1 MIELERTEEAAGLS
15 AEPTKTRLLEAAGEE
30 FSARGYE
37 GATIRSIAQ
46 RAGANIAAVNY
57 HFGDKES
64 LYVQVVLHA
73 HRSAVPHEPHEMSES
88 LSPPDRLRTWIAQML
103 RQVLGMEAYP
113 TWHHDV
119 MMREMLRP
127 TRASE
132 TLVRE
137 VIGPRFQRLRSI
149 IAAIC
154 PGLDARALHAFCFSV
169 VGQCLFYKMTR
180 DMASRL
186 IGREAFGA
194 LDQEYLA
201 RHISG
206 VMLAALEQWSP
217 TEVVADAGSTPA
229 GPESPES
236 NDSKVRP

>member
-1 MIELERTEEAAGLS
+1 MTEIERTEDAANVPL
-15 AEPTKTRLLEAAGEE
+15 EPTKARLLEAAGEE
-30 FSARGYE
+30 FSARGYD

-73 HRSAVPHEPHEMSES
+73 HRSAIQFEPHA
-88 LSPPDRLRTWIAQML
+88 LHGQPPSDQLRTWITQML
-103 RQVLGMEAYP
+103 RHILGMEARP

-132 TLVRE
+132 ALVRE
-137 VIGPRFQRLRSI
+137 VIRPRFQRLRAI
-149 IAAIC
+149 IAAIR
-154 PGLDARALHAFCFSV
+154 PGLDARALDAYCFSV

-180 DMASRL
+180 DMASLL
-186 IGREAFGA
+186 IGREALQA
-194 LDQEYLA
+194 LDLNYLSA
-201 RHISG
+201 HISG
-206 VMLAALEQWSP
+206 VMLSALGPRSVP
-217 TEVVADAGSTPA
+217 APVAEHGADGNVIEARS
-229 GPESPES
+229 
-236 NDSKVRP
+236 